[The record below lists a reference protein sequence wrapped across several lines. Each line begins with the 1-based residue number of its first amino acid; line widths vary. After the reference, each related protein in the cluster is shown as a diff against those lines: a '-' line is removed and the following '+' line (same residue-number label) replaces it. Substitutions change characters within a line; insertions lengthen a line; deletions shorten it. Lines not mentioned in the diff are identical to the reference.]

1 MVSFKHVPLKY
12 KFWAVNGVSFVSL
25 LLLVLVALYAEQN
38 ALHGERKALAASL
51 IHSLPENQHVPG
63 LSWINPAAIRS
74 QMKAGAGT
82 SDVWIPQE
90 NLKQA
95 ATGDLFG
102 LWTAQVDGQQRALGV
117 QRQDYMALLL
127 SRITTYAPAVFMLML
142 GVLVVSQVLILFIT
156 RHIIA
161 VRDVMLSVQETGDLR
176 LRARADTRDEVGSIA
191 RAFNAM
197 QSAQQEV
204 VGSVRQAAEQLDRRA
219 SELAGLMVRV
229 RDGMTAQQGETDMVA
244 AAVNEMGAT
253 VQDIA
258 GNTARTS
265 ERSNRTDGLAREGRD
280 QVVRVSQTITGLA
293 TSIERCTKHMQNLEG
308 HSQEISG
315 VVRVIGEIAE
325 QTNLLALNAAIEA
338 ARAGESGRGFAVV
351 ADEVRALAQRVQT
364 STNEIQR
371 MIEGLQRGTGDAVRD
386 MQDSAR
392 LTHESVEQ
400 VEQAGVSLGEITAAV
415 TAIRDGNSEIASA
428 VEQQSQAAEAITQS
442 VIQIRDVTE
451 QTVDQ
456 TRQSATTSE
465 QLAALAHQLTD
476 SVSRLKT

>member
-1 MVSFKHVPLKY
+1 MVSFKHIPLKY

-25 LLLVLVALYAEQN
+25 LLLVLVALHAEQG
-38 ALHGERKALAASL
+38 AIHTERKALAASL
-51 IHSLPENQHVPG
+51 ISQLPENQAISGLAWVSPSAIPGRSRHSTTVVPTWYPG
-63 LSWINPAAIRS
+63 ETLQPATA
-74 QMKAGAGT
+74 
-82 SDVWIPQE
+82 D
-90 NLKQA
+90 NLV
-95 ATGDLFG
+95 GV
-102 LWTAQVDGQQRALGV
+102 WTAQVDGQQRALGV
-117 QRQDYMALLL
+117 QRQDYFSLLL
-127 SRITTYAPAVFMLML
+127 MRVPTYAPAVFLLML
-142 GVLVVSQVLILFIT
+142 GVLVVSQFLILFIT
-156 RHIIA
+156 KHIIA
-161 VRDVMLSVQETGDLR
+161 VRDVMLAVQDTGDLR

-204 VGSVRQAAEQLDRRA
+204 VGAVRQAAEQLDRGA
-219 SELAGLMVRV
+219 SELAGLMVGV

-258 GNTARTS
+258 DNTARS
-265 ERSNRTDGLAREGRD
+265 SDRSNRTDGLARDGRD
-280 QVVRVSQTITGLA
+280 QVIRVSQTITGLA
-293 TSIERCTKHMQNLEG
+293 TSIERCTQHMQKLEG

-371 MIEGLQRGTGDAVRD
+371 MIEGLQRGTVDAVKD
-386 MQDSAR
+386 MQASAQ
-392 LTHESVEQ
+392 LTHDSVEQ
-400 VEQAGVSLGEITAAV
+400 VEKAGVSLGEITAAV

-428 VEQQSQAAEAITQS
+428 VQQQSQAAEAITHS

-451 QTVDQ
+451 RTVDQ
-456 TRQSATTSE
+456 TRRSAATSE